1 MSAPLP
7 SRHAALVGAKVAVLC
22 LLLVPLGWLVAD
34 TALERLGANPV
45 ETVLHRTGDW
55 ALRFLLLTLA
65 VTPLRR
71 VTGWLWPLRFRRML
85 GLAAFAYA
93 LLHALTWLLLDRGL
107 VWDEVAADVLE
118 RPYVTLGFG
127 AFALLLPLALTST
140 RGMMRRL
147 GRHWQRLHRSVY
159 VAAALAVLHYV
170 WLAKV
175 ERPEPLVYGVILV
188 ALLLARLPL
197 GWRTP
202 PVGA

>member
-7 SRHAALVGAKVAVLC
+7 SRNAALGGPKLAALF
-22 LLLVPLGWLVAD
+22 LLLAPLGWLVAD
-34 TALERLGANPV
+34 IVLERLGANPV

-71 VTGWLWPLRFRRML
+71 VTGWQWPMRFRRML
-85 GLAAFAYA
+85 GLVAFAYA
-93 LLHALTWLLLDRGL
+93 LLHALTWLVLDRGL

-170 WLAKV
+170 WLAKI
-175 ERPEPLVYGVILV
+175 ERPEPIVYGVILL

-197 GWRTP
+197 RWRTT